1 MAGIGDLLGTALEK
15 TVGAFAGPAL
25 SLAGG
30 IAGNVISGF
39 NQRAARKWEEDMY
52 NQYNSPSALVRQYND
67 AGINPALMFGQAT
80 PAAPT
85 DTAAAPVSEFQTG
98 TVTEML
104 AQLMNL
110 DLLESERNLKDS
122 QTNKNNAEAIGQATE
137 NTIRQKFGLLLAKA
151 DLDKVLADIDKLK
164 ADKDLTEYQR
174 KVLGP
179 LEEALKKATA
189 RGLNADAAIDEWRS
203 AYMHK
208 YNANPD
214 ADPIKQAL
222 TSLLEVLEDLNEEGT
237 GPRIDPTTPPG
248 YGGR

>member
-1 MAGIGDLLGTALEK
+1 MDYLAAALPFLG
-15 TVGAFAGPAL
+15 
-25 SLAGG
+25 S
-30 IAGNVISGF
+30 F
-39 NQRAARKWEEDMY
+39 NANQNSRMNAREARQWEEDMY
-52 NQYNSPSALVRQYND
+52 NKYNSPSALVRQYND
-67 AGINPALMFGQAT
+67 AGINPALMFGQVT

-85 DTAAAPVSEFQTG
+85 DTSAAETFPVESG
-98 TVTEML
+98 SVTEML
-104 AQLMNL
+104 GQLMNL

-208 YNANPD
+208 YHANPD

-222 TSLLEVLEDLNEEGT
+222 TSLLEDLNEEGS

-248 YGGR
+248 FDGR